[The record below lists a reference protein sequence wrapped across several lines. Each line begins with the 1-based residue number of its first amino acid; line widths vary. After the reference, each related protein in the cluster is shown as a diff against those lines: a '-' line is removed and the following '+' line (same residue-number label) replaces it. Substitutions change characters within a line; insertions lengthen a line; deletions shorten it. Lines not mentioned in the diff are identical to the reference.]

1 MSRNNANTTPSL
13 AISFIPLAVLVLFLA
28 LAMHLVGGDAI
39 VGGSPCSLLTASA
52 VCAALAIWR
61 YGRSWQQLEDAIV
74 ENMHSATPAII
85 ILLLIG
91 AIAGSWMASGVIPTM
106 IYYGLKILHP
116 SIFLIAACII
126 CAVISLLTGS
136 SWTTVATIGVAL
148 MGIGRAL
155 GFDDGW
161 IAGAIISGAYFGD
174 KVSLMSDTTVLAAS
188 TARVPIF
195 THIQYMLMTTVPSM
209 VVALAVFGIA
219 GFVTTPDAT
228 VGVESIEQA
237 LASTFH
243 ISPWLLVVPVV
254 TGLLIARKL
263 PAIITLF
270 ASVAIASV
278 AMVIFQPEIIA
289 RIAGDA
295 GAFLSP
301 FKAMILAAT
310 TDTAVETGDPLLND
324 LVATS
329 GMGGML
335 DTVWLI
341 ICAMCFGGV
350 MYGSGMLTAI
360 SQLFL
365 RMAHRTVSVVGAT
378 VSSGVFFNL
387 VTGDQYIS
395 IILTGNL
402 YRNLYDERGL
412 ERRLLS
418 RSMEDSATVTS
429 VLIPWNSCGMT
440 QSTVL
445 GVATLTYLPYC
456 IFNIVSPFMSVL
468 VAATGYR
475 IYKRHK
481 QNDDEDT
488 TRNI

>member
-1 MSRNNANTTPSL
+1 MNAKRTEERLPSPWVS
-13 AISFIPLAVLVLFLA
+13 AVPLAVLTVLLYVVIRCF
-28 LAMHLVGGDAI
+28 GGDAI
-39 VGGSPCSLLTASA
+39 NGGSQIALLSAASVCVMLSIGIYRCRWAVLEEAIIDNIRASA
-52 VCAALAIWR
+52 SAI
-61 YGRSWQQLEDAIV
+61 L
-74 ENMHSATPAII
+74 

-91 AIAGSWMASGVIPTM
+91 AIAGTWMASGGDASM

-116 SIFLIAACII
+116 SIFLLASCVI

-155 GFDDGW
+155 GFEDGW

-174 KVSLMSDTTVLAAS
+174 KISLMSDTTVLASS

-195 THIQYMLMTTVPSM
+195 THIKYMLLTTVPSM
-209 VVALAVFGIA
+209 AIALAVFGAA
-219 GFVTTPDAT
+219 GFVAAPDDA
-228 VGVESIEQA
+228 VGVQTIEQA
-237 LASTFH
+237 LASTFR

-278 AMVIFQPEIIA
+278 AMVAFQPDIVEH
-289 RIAGDA
+289 IAGA
-295 GAFLSP
+295 AEAWLAP

-329 GMGGML
+329 GMSGML

-341 ICAMCFGGV
+341 ICAMCIGGV
-350 MYGSGMLTAI
+350 MYGSGMLLAI
-360 SQLFL
+360 SRLFL

-402 YRNLYDERGL
+402 FRNLYDKRGL

-456 IFNIVSPFMSVL
+456 IFNIVSPFMSVI
-468 VAATGYR
+468 AAAIGYR
-475 IYKRHK
+475 IYKKH
-481 QNDDEDT
+481 NDNDEDT
-488 TRNI
+488 SRNI

>member
-1 MSRNNANTTPSL
+1 MSRKTDNDTPSL
-13 AISFIPLAVLVLFLA
+13 ALSLIPLGVLVVFLA
-28 LAMHLVGGDAI
+28 LAIHLFGGDAI
-39 VGGSPCSLLTASA
+39 MGGSQFSLLTASA

-61 YGRSWQQLEDAIV
+61 YGRSWQQLEDAII

-91 AIAGSWMASGVIPTM
+91 AIAGTWMASGVIPTM
-106 IYYGLKILHP
+106 IYYELKILHP
-116 SIFLIAACII
+116 SIFLLASCVI

-155 GFDDGW
+155 GFEDGW

-174 KVSLMSDTTVLAAS
+174 KISLMSDTTVLASS

-195 THIQYMLMTTVPSM
+195 THIKYMLLTTVPSM
-209 VVALAVFGIA
+209 AIALAVFGAA
-219 GFVTTPDAT
+219 GFVAAPDDAI
-228 VGVESIEQA
+228 GVQSIEQA
-237 LASTFH
+237 LASTYR

-278 AMVIFQPEIIA
+278 AMVAFQPDIVEH
-289 RIAGDA
+289 IAGA
-295 GAFLSP
+295 AEAWLAP
-301 FKAMILAAT
+301 FKAMILSAT

-329 GMGGML
+329 GMSGML

-350 MYGSGMLTAI
+350 MYGSGMLLAI
-360 SQLFL
+360 SRLFL
-365 RMAHRTVSVVGAT
+365 RMAHRTVSVVGGT
-378 VSSGVFFNL
+378 VSSGVFFKL

-402 YRNLYDERGL
+402 FRNLYDKRGL

-456 IFNIVSPFMSVL
+456 IFNIVSPFMSVI
-468 VAATGYR
+468 AAAIGYR
-475 IYKRHK
+475 IYKKH
-481 QNDDEDT
+481 NDNDEDT
-488 TRNI
+488 SRNI

>member
-1 MSRNNANTTPSL
+1 MSRKTDNDTPSL
-13 AISFIPLAVLVLFLA
+13 ALSLIPLGVLVVFLA
-28 LAMHLVGGDAI
+28 LAIHLFGGDAI
-39 VGGSPCSLLTASA
+39 MGGSQFSLLTASA

-61 YGRSWQQLEDAIV
+61 YGRSWQQLEDAII

-91 AIAGSWMASGVIPTM
+91 AIAGTWMASGVIPTM

-116 SIFLIAACII
+116 SIFLLASCVI

-155 GFDDGW
+155 GFEDGW

-174 KVSLMSDTTVLAAS
+174 KISLMSDTTVLASS
-188 TARVPIF
+188 TARVQIF
-195 THIQYMLMTTVPSM
+195 THIKYMLLTTVPSM
-209 VVALAVFGIA
+209 AIALAVFGAA
-219 GFVTTPDAT
+219 GFVAAPDDA
-228 VGVESIEQA
+228 VGVQTIEQA
-237 LASTFH
+237 LASTYR

-278 AMVIFQPEIIA
+278 AMVAFQPDIVEH
-289 RIAGDA
+289 IAGAAEA
-295 GAFLSP
+295 GLAP
-301 FKAMILAAT
+301 FKAMILSAT

-329 GMGGML
+329 GMSGML

-350 MYGSGMLTAI
+350 MYGSGMLLAI
-360 SQLFL
+360 SRLFL
-365 RMAHRTVSVVGAT
+365 RMAHRTVNVVGAT

-402 YRNLYDERGL
+402 FRNLYDKRGL

-456 IFNIVSPFMSVL
+456 IFNIVSPFMSVI
-468 VAATGYR
+468 AAAIGYR
-475 IYKRHK
+475 IYKKH
-481 QNDDEDT
+481 NDNDEDT
-488 TRNI
+488 SRNI

>member
-1 MSRNNANTTPSL
+1 MSRKTDNDTPSL
-13 AISFIPLAVLVLFLA
+13 ALSLIPLGVLVVFLA
-28 LAMHLVGGDAI
+28 LAIHLFGGDAI
-39 VGGSPCSLLTASA
+39 MGGSQFSLLTASA

-91 AIAGSWMASGVIPTM
+91 AIAGTWMASGVIPTM

-116 SIFLIAACII
+116 SIFLLASCVI

-155 GFDDGW
+155 GFEDGW

-174 KVSLMSDTTVLAAS
+174 KISLMSDTTVLASS

-195 THIQYMLMTTVPSM
+195 THIKYMLLTTVPSM
-209 VVALAVFGIA
+209 AIALAVFGAA
-219 GFVTTPDAT
+219 GFVAAPDDAI
-228 VGVESIEQA
+228 GVQSIEQA
-237 LASTFH
+237 LASTYR

-278 AMVIFQPEIIA
+278 AMVAFQPDIVEH
-289 RIAGDA
+289 IAGA
-295 GAFLSP
+295 AEAWLAP
-301 FKAMILAAT
+301 FKAMILSAT

-329 GMGGML
+329 GMSGML

-350 MYGSGMLTAI
+350 MYGSGMLLAI
-360 SQLFL
+360 SRLFL
-365 RMAHRTVSVVGAT
+365 RMAHRTVSVVGTT

-402 YRNLYDERGL
+402 FRNLYDKRGL

-456 IFNIVSPFMSVL
+456 IFNIVSPFMSVI
-468 VAATGYR
+468 AAAIGYR
-475 IYKRHK
+475 IYKKH
-481 QNDDEDT
+481 NDNDEDT
-488 TRNI
+488 SRNI